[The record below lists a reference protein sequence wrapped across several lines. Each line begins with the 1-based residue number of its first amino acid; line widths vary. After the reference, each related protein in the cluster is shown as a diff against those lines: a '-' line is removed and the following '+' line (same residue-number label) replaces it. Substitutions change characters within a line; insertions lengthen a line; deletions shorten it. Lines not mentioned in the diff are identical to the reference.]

1 MASLVMLSAAV
12 LLGLLLPFS
21 MANNVLYG
29 GHKLLAGESLTEG
42 DFTFIM
48 QSDCNLVLYDK
59 DQALWSSG
67 TNGLGS
73 RCFARMQTDGN
84 FIIFNDRLNKVWES
98 GTRQTEGEFIL
109 VLQRDG
115 HVVIYADPIFTVP
128 EVEPKNRKVA
138 TVTNNN
144 ILYAG
149 DKLNTGESLTEGD
162 FTFIMQSDCNLV
174 LYDNDKDMWSSASN
188 GLGNNCAAH
197 LQTNGDLVI
206 RSDDGNVVWSSN
218 TSQPE
223 GEFIL
228 VLQRDGK
235 VVIYSRAIFTIPNA
249 EPRNRKIRK
258 IAMVTKN

>member
-12 LLGLLLPFS
+12 LLGLLLPSS
-21 MANNVLYG
+21 MADRNVLYG
-29 GHKLLAGESLTEG
+29 GEKLRTDEFLAEG
-42 DFTFIM
+42 DYIFVM
-48 QSDCNLVLYDK
+48 QSDCNLVLYEK
-59 DQALWSSG
+59 EQALWSSE

-84 FIIFNDRLNKVWES
+84 FIIFNDRANKVWES
-98 GTRQTEGEFIL
+98 RTRQTEGEFIL

-128 EVEPKNRKVA
+128 EVEPNNRKMA
-138 TVTNNN
+138 TVTNNH
-144 ILYAG
+144 ILYAD
-149 DKLNTGESLTEGD
+149 DKLNNGESLTKGE

-174 LYDNDKDMWSSASN
+174 LYDNDKEMWSSASN
-188 GLGNNCAAH
+188 GLGNNCVAH

-206 RSDDGNVVWSSN
+206 LSDNGNVVWSSN
-218 TSQPE
+218 TSHQE

-235 VVIYSRAIFTIPNA
+235 VVIYSRALWNIPKP
-249 EPRNRKIRK
+249 EPRNRKIA
-258 IAMVTKN
+258 IN